1 MARLVLRL
9 FLLLALLLPGGSAV
23 AEPEGV
29 RTGRT
34 EMSATDAD
42 EEEEA
47 ADEPRGAPA
56 PSDAP
61 HVGRRIVRPGV
72 AAGFNTY
79 DAGWIHFSYH
89 PSVRERVQPLIAE
102 ADKIKAELEG
112 WLGRPVLKGVRV
124 DVARTA
130 GEMETLAPIGAPYPS
145 YA

>member
-9 FLLLALLLPGGSAV
+9 FLLLTLLLTGGSAA

-34 EMSATDAD
+34 EMSATDA
-42 EEEEA
+42 EA
-47 ADEPRGAPA
+47 PPAGEPEAAPA

-61 HVGRRIVRPGV
+61 HVSERIVRPSV

-102 ADKIKAELEG
+102 ADKIKTELE
-112 WLGRPVLKGVRV
+112 
-124 DVARTA
+124 
-130 GEMETLAPIGAPYPS
+130 
-145 YA
+145 